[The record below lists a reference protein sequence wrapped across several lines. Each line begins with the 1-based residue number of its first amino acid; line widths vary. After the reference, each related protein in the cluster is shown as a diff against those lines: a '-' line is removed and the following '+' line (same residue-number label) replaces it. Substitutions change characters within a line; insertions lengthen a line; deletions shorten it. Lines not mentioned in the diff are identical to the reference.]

1 MRIPL
6 RLSSLHLLVNLLMTH
21 SRRLGLCY
29 GVNLVP
35 DFLRIQRVAFLGD
48 NVNILYVAKMTQNSR
63 FLLLCGFPLSTTFYT
78 VFLP

>member
-1 MRIPL
+1 MGIPL

-35 DFLRIQRVAFLGD
+35 DFLRNQRVAFLGE
-48 NVNILYVAKMTQNSR
+48 NVNILYMAEMTQNFRLSR
-63 FLLLCGFPLSTTFYT
+63 QAKPEALGLGEIS
-78 VFLP
+78 

>member
-1 MRIPL
+1 
-6 RLSSLHLLVNLLMTH
+6 MTH

-48 NVNILYVAKMTQNSR
+48 NVNILYVAEMAPNR
-63 FLLLCGFPLSTTFYT
+63 GLLLYLLTFEKSKNLR
-78 VFLP
+78 LPDVTSNES